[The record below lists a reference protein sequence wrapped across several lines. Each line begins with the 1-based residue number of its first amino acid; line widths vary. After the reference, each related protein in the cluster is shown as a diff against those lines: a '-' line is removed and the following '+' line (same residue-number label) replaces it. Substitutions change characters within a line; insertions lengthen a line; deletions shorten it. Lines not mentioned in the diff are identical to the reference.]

1 MAIIPLKS
9 KAKNPLHI
17 VCCAMFLSG
26 VIEMKLREL
35 REQKGVTQKEVAT
48 AVGCTAT
55 VYSRYEREE
64 REPDISTLCSLAD
77 YFEVSIDSLIGYSNK
92 QKSEG

>member
-1 MAIIPLKS
+1 MLRTI
-9 KAKNPLHI
+9 
-17 VCCAMFLSG
+17 CCVMFLSG

-35 REQKGVTQKEVAT
+35 RQQKGVTQKEVAT

>member
-1 MAIIPLKS
+1 
-9 KAKNPLHI
+9 
-17 VCCAMFLSG
+17 MFLNG

-35 REQKGVTQKEVAT
+35 REQKGVTQKEVAE
-48 AVGCTAT
+48 AIGCTAT

-77 YFEVSIDSLIGYSNK
+77 YFEVSTDILIGYIK
-92 QKSEG
+92 KHKI

>member
-1 MAIIPLKS
+1 M
-9 KAKNPLHI
+9 LHTI
-17 VCCAMFLSG
+17 CCVMFLSG

-35 REQKGVTQKEVAT
+35 RRQKGVTQKEVAT

-77 YFEVSIDSLIGYSNK
+77 YFKVSIDSLIGYTNK

>member
-1 MAIIPLKS
+1 MAKS
-9 KAKNPLHI
+9 KLLTI
-17 VCCAMFLSG
+17 CFVIFLSG

-35 REQKGVTQKEVAT
+35 REQKGVTQKEVAN

-64 REPDISTLCSLAD
+64 REPDLSTLCSLAD
-77 YFEVSIDSLIGYSNK
+77 YFEVSTDTLIGYIK
-92 QKSEG
+92 KHKI

>member
-1 MAIIPLKS
+1 M
-9 KAKNPLHI
+9 HI
-17 VCCAMFLSG
+17 ACFAMFLSG

-48 AVGCTAT
+48 AIGCTAT

-64 REPDISTLCSLAD
+64 REPDISTLCNLAD
-77 YFEVSIDSLIGYSNK
+77 YFEVSTDVLIGYIK
-92 QKSEG
+92 RHKT

>member
-1 MAIIPLKS
+1 
-9 KAKNPLHI
+9 
-17 VCCAMFLSG
+17 MFLSG

-48 AVGCTAT
+48 AIGCTPT
-55 VYSRYEREE
+55 VYARYERGE

-77 YFEVSIDSLIGYSNK
+77 YFEVSTDTLIGYIK
-92 QKSEG
+92 KHKT

>member
-1 MAIIPLKS
+1 M
-9 KAKNPLHI
+9 LHMI
-17 VCCAMFLSG
+17 CCAMFSSG

-48 AVGCTAT
+48 AVGCTST
-55 VYSRYEREE
+55 VYSRYERGE

-77 YFEVSIDSLIGYSNK
+77 FFNVSIDSIIGYSCK
-92 QKSEG
+92 QKNEQ